1 MKHNSFLYFLV
12 RGVVSLGAIAG
23 AGSSALAAAPSG
35 CALIRHAA
43 MQDTPQGVTYDG
55 FSISTPDGGTRL
67 NAAHYVF
74 RGQGA
79 SADSL
84 HDQAEAA
91 ALLLVSAM
99 SGLHNGACSNWL
111 AAQGR
116 QVAATLKAG
125 KGYDLTWQNATVVHG
140 TAQVGLGSVRYQM
153 QPATPQQISSVSLS
167 MNGVSFHNVANQ
179 GLLPSAARAVFSL
192 PANELPALMDAIGG
206 RSTASPAVH
215 ATISSLE
222 ASQGAIRLQGH
233 GQATLTGNVG
243 NTSASGHL
251 EIANLESLIE
261 KARSEK
267 QIKLAAALV
276 VARLVSHRSGE
287 QNTWDTTWEG
297 GVLTVNGFPLP
308 LR

>member
-12 RGVVSLGAIAG
+12 RGVVSLGTVSGIA
-23 AGSSALAAAPSG
+23 ATACAAPPAG
-35 CALIRHAA
+35 CAIVRHAA
-43 MQDTPQGVTYDG
+43 VQDTPQGVVYDG
-55 FSISTPDGGTRL
+55 FAISTPDGGTRL
-67 NAAHYVF
+67 NAAQYVF
-74 RGQGA
+74 HGQATGA
-79 SADSL
+79 DAR

-99 SGLHNGACSNWL
+99 SGRHNPACSNWL
-111 AAQGR
+111 AAQGQ
-116 QVAATLKAG
+116 QVSAALKAG
-125 KGYDLTWQNATVVHG
+125 HGYDLTWQNATIVHG
-140 TAQVGLGSVRYQM
+140 MAQVGVGTVRYQM
-153 QPATPQQISSVSLS
+153 QPTNPEHVSSVSLT
-167 MNGVSFHNVANQ
+167 MNGLSYRNVANQ
-179 GLLPSAARAVFSL
+179 GLLPSSARAVFSL

-251 EIANLESLIE
+251 EITNLEALIE
-261 KARSEK
+261 KARNEK

-287 QNTWDTTWEG
+287 QNTWDTNWEG